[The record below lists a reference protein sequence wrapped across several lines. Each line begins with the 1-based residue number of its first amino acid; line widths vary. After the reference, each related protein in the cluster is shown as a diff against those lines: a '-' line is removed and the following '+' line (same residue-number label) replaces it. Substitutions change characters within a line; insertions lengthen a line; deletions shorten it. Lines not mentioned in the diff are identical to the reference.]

1 MTQNAKI
8 NSILLKFSVKTIL
21 NDDLSQISIERKL
34 EKFSSVNIVFP
45 MFKDNNI
52 AELLEISGLFEL
64 YIIPGIEII

>member
-1 MTQNAKI
+1 MTQNTKI
-8 NSILLKFSVKTIL
+8 YSILLKFSVKTIL

-52 AELLEISGLFEL
+52 NGTARDFSFI
-64 YIIPGIEII
+64 